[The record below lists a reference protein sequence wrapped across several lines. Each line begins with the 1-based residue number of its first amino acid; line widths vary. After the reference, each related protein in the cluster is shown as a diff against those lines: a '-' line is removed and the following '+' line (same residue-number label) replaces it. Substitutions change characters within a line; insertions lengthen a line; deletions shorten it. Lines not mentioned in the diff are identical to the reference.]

1 MCHENF
7 KYYLFIFKKD
17 DDECVTFT
25 KCLFTITSQP
35 RGRVAIADHMETRK
49 HESAE

>member
-1 MCHENF
+1 MKILSTNF
-7 KYYLFIFKKD
+7 SFFKKD

-25 KCLFTITSQP
+25 NCLSTITIFP
-35 RGRVAIADHMETRK
+35 RGCVAIADHMETRK